1 MRAKSKER
9 KLGRALKPT
18 QFAPG
23 FATEHSGFFLHAP
36 GIWPYIKMTPGTV
49 YRLHTFFIRILHC
62 CLSVISHLLSSFCNH
77 EKVNSTWITSLFRRL
92 LAETRHYDQQTSAK
106 KTYSSMINISAFI
119 YQMVHVS
126 TTFKA
131 LNKCLWSS
139 KTENKL

>member
-1 MRAKSKER
+1 
-9 KLGRALKPT
+9 
-18 QFAPG
+18 
-23 FATEHSGFFLHAP
+23 
-36 GIWPYIKMTPGTV
+36 MTPGTV

-77 EKVNSTWITSLFRRL
+77 GKVNSISHVFRKPL
-92 LAETRHYDQQTSAK
+92 GETRHQDQQTSAK

-131 LNKCLWSS
+131 LNKCL
-139 KTENKL
+139 